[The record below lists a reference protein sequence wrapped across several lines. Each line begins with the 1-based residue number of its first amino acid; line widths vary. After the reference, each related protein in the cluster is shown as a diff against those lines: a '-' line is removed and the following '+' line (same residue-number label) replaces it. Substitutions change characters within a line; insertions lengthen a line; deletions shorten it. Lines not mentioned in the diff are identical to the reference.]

1 VAYAT
6 KGEKLVQKSQEQ
18 EDLRV
23 RRTRKL
29 LQKALIELTVEK
41 GFAAVTIQDI
51 SERAMV
57 NRSTVYRHYPGGKY
71 DLLEQYTNEVT
82 AFKIDDQAATNQ
94 SEPRWQDPPPILVN
108 LLKHIEMF
116 ADFYRVMLGQ
126 NGDKAFTERFRKN
139 HEERFRILMSR
150 FGVNTDANSPPIELS
165 LNYLSYAMVGAIIWW
180 LENDQPCSVEQLALW
195 LVRLSR
201 ATMGVAPPPGGMVN
215 S

>member
-1 VAYAT
+1 V
-6 KGEKLVQKSQEQ
+6 VQKSEVM

-71 DLLEQYTNEVT
+71 ELLEQYTNEVT
-82 AFKIDDQAATNQ
+82 AFKIDEQPTTDQPGQ
-94 SEPRWQDPPPILVN
+94 KWQDPPPILVN

-150 FGVNTDANSPPIELS
+150 FGVNTDANLPPIDLS
-165 LNYLSYAMVGAIIWW
+165 LNYLSCAMVGAIIWW
-180 LENDQPCSVEQLALW
+180 LENDQPCSVEQLASW

-201 ATMGVAPPPGGMVN
+201 ATMGVSPDHGGMV
-215 S
+215 ST

>member
-1 VAYAT
+1 M
-6 KGEKLVQKSQEQ
+6 VQNSQEQ

-51 SERAMV
+51 AERAMV

-71 DLLEQYTNEVT
+71 ELLEQYANEVT
-82 AFKIDDQAATNQ
+82 SYRIDEPSDQSTQ
-94 SEPRWQDPPPILVN
+94 KWQDPPPILVN
-108 LLKHIEMF
+108 LLKHIQMF

-150 FGVNTDANSPPIELS
+150 FGAGTDPNSPPVDLS
-165 LNYLSYAMVGAIIWW
+165 LNYLSCAMLGAIIWW
-180 LENDQPCSVEQLALW
+180 LENDQPCSVEQLATW
-195 LVRLSR
+195 LARLSR
-201 ATMGVAPPPGGMVN
+201 ATMGVTPKPEEMLNP
-215 S
+215 

>member
-1 VAYAT
+1 MT
-6 KGEKLVQKSQEQ
+6 QKSERE

-41 GFAAVTIQDI
+41 GFAAVTVQDI

-57 NRSTVYRHYPGGKY
+57 NRSTIYRHYPGGKY

-82 AFKIDDQAATNQ
+82 AYKIEVDAAAVQ
-94 SEPRWQDPPPILVN
+94 PGSQWQDPPPALVN
-108 LLKHIEMF
+108 LLKHVEMF

-126 NGDKAFTERFRKN
+126 NGEKAFTEQFRQNHEDRFRY
-139 HEERFRILMSR
+139 LMAQ
-150 FGVNTDANSPPIELS
+150 FGAGSGENSPPLELS
-165 LNYLSYAMVGAIIWW
+165 LNYLSCAMVGSIIWW
-180 LENDQPCSVEQLALW
+180 LESEQPCSVEQLASW

-201 ATMGVAPPPGGMVN
+201 ATMGFAPASGGVVK

>member
-1 VAYAT
+1 MT
-6 KGEKLVQKSQEQ
+6 QKSEAS

-29 LQKALIELTVEK
+29 LQQALIELTVEK
-41 GFAAVTIQDI
+41 GFAAVTVQDI

-82 AFKIDDQAATNQ
+82 AYKIDVDATAVQ
-94 SEPRWQDPPPILVN
+94 PGTQWQDPPPALVN
-108 LLKHIEMF
+108 LLKHVQMF

-126 NGDKAFTERFRKN
+126 NGDKAFTERFRQN
-139 HEERFRILMSR
+139 HEDRFRFLMSR
-150 FGVNTDANSPPIELS
+150 FGADNVANAPPLELS
-165 LNYLSYAMVGAIIWW
+165 LNYLSCAMVGSIIWW
-180 LENDQPCSVEQLALW
+180 LESDQPCSVEQLATW

-201 ATMGVAPPPGGMVN
+201 ATMGVAPAPGALPT

>member
-1 VAYAT
+1 MT
-6 KGEKLVQKSQEQ
+6 QKSERE

-41 GFAAVTIQDI
+41 GFAAVTVQDI

-57 NRSTVYRHYPGGKY
+57 NRSTIYRHYPGGKY

-82 AFKIDDQAATNQ
+82 AYKIEVDAAAVQ
-94 SEPRWQDPPPILVN
+94 PGSQWQDPPPALVN
-108 LLKHIEMF
+108 LLKHVEMF

-126 NGDKAFTERFRKN
+126 NGEKAFTEQFRQNHEDRFRY
-139 HEERFRILMSR
+139 LMAQ
-150 FGVNTDANSPPIELS
+150 FGAGSGENSPPLELS
-165 LNYLSYAMVGAIIWW
+165 LNYLSCAMVGSIIWW
-180 LENDQPCSVEQLALW
+180 LESDQPCSVEQLASW

-201 ATMGVAPPPGGMVN
+201 ATMGVAPAPGGMVK